1 MGTDVEPAGQR
12 VTHHG
17 DKGGMAPGDRSAHP
31 GTASCAQVSIHR
43 SSTVV
48 PGCVPGCGP
57 VVPGCSTGFCGQ
69 IVAGA
74 TDFSSCPHPFE
85 CRGRTESFA
94 GRAIAPRLPG
104 SVLRAWWWLAPH
116 GLMYPHVIAEP
127 LPGCSRPS
135 RGHVPGCSSSGGR
148 RVPGRSLSGGRRVPG
163 CSLSSGRRVPRCSI
177 PARRPPPGVRR
188 RAARSRPERPPASVR
203 RPRARTKKGPSAV
216 EDPFVAT
223 RVDQGVWRARCL
235 MRDVSSCTWS

>member
-31 GTASCAQVSIHR
+31 GTASCAQVSVHR

-85 CRGRTESFA
+85 CLGRTESFA

-104 SVLRAWWWLAPH
+104 SVRRAWWWLAPH
-116 GLMYPHVIAEP
+116 ALMYPHVIAEP
-127 LPGCSRPS
+127 LPGCSRPN
-135 RGHVPGCSSSGGR
+135 RGRVPGCS
-148 RVPGRSLSGGRRVPG
+148 PSGGRRVPG
-163 CSLSSGRRVPRCSI
+163 CSV

-203 RPRARTKKGPSAV
+203 RLRARTKKGPSAV